1 MYHKLHGI
9 RLSALVSLVE
19 GPRGRK
25 QKEVPSAEQRRQRE
39 CELSACEH
47 LHLILRRVSRAS
59 PMPLSSIHRA
69 ESIITSAR
77 LVYAGARKPTGLQ
90 DAEAWVEGRTDA
102 LVRLRGDTEKG
113 WPLRKQTA
121 VGRYTQVLATR
132 RELRGDF
139 VSLLW
144 GPTLFGTVPPFTGA
158 TFASSWNGGMAQ
170 KRVGPSETRRNR
182 VVR

>member
-9 RLSALVSLVE
+9 GLSALVSLVE

-59 PMPLSSIHRA
+59 PMPLSSIYCA

-170 KRVGPSETRRNR
+170 KRVGPSETK
-182 VVR
+182 